1 MAAILPGN
9 IAEDC
14 HPKVRSLAEY
24 WLSIHPAKRL
34 PGRQHLDPCDIPGL
48 LANVFL
54 MDVDAAALR
63 FTWRLVGTA
72 LVKIF
77 GCDHTGRPMEGAYRD
92 GKRAHAYRAMCDIVA
107 TKQPRWRRAPASFA
121 TDREYL
127 TMERVVFPLA
137 RDGET
142 VDMAI
147 GMILAHLP
155 NGEVV

>member
-1 MAAILPGN
+1 MPT
-9 IAEDC
+9 E
-14 HPKVRSLAEY
+14 P
-24 WLSIHPAKRL
+24 
-34 PGRQHLDPCDIPGL
+34 
-48 LANVFL
+48 
-54 MDVDAAALR
+54 
-63 FTWRLVGTA
+63 
-72 LVKIF
+72 
-77 GCDHTGRPMEGAYRD
+77 
-92 GKRAHAYRAMCDIVA
+92 MCDIVA

-137 RDGET
+137 RDGEM